1 MPQEP
6 YPSDWALG
14 NILGTFVGPE
24 FEYFNPEFEYFNPEF
39 EYFNP
44 ESDDSY
50 PKYEGFSS
58 VMMASNTR
66 ATNTMP
72 TMKPLNVKD
81 RLVSDWDGDEWK
93 FGPNLS
99 RSQAES
105 SNSPKMAEK

>member
-6 YPSDWALG
+6 YPSDCALG
-14 NILGTFVGPE
+14 NFLGTFVGPE
-24 FEYFNPEFEYFNPEF
+24 FEYFNTEF

-44 ESDDSY
+44 ESGDYY
-50 PKYEGFSS
+50 PEYEGFSS

-81 RLVSDWDGDEWK
+81 RLVSNWDPDEWK
-93 FGPNLS
+93 FGPILS

>member
-24 FEYFNPEFEYFNPEF
+24 FEYVNPEF

-50 PKYEGFSS
+50 PEYEGFSS
-58 VMMASNTR
+58 VMMASSTR
-66 ATNTMP
+66 ATNTMS

-93 FGPNLS
+93 FGPIPS